1 MKPVIGFLQFFSDKD
16 FSVPLWEV
24 ILLVLINSICLLLGR
39 HRLGLIVSYLF
50 VFYWGFIFNS
60 TYFVNMMGYFAW
72 GLYIY
77 VISGLVMAIIF
88 LISFFVKTRIS

>member
-1 MKPVIGFLQFFSDKD
+1 MEYIIGLLQFLSGKD

-24 ILLVLINSICLLLGR
+24 LLLVMTTSACLLLGR
-39 HRLGLIVSYLF
+39 HKLGLIVSYLF

-60 TYFVNMMGYFAW
+60 KYFLGMVGESSW

-77 VISGLVMAIIF
+77 VICGVVMALVFIVG
-88 LISFFVKTRIS
+88 FFVHK

>member
-1 MKPVIGFLQFFSDKD
+1 MKPVIGLLQFFSDKD
-16 FSVPLWEV
+16 FAVPLWEV

-60 TYFVNMMGYFAW
+60 TYFVNMMGYFTW

-77 VISGLVMAIIF
+77 VISGVVMAIIF

>member
-1 MKPVIGFLQFFSDKD
+1 MESIITLLRFFSGKD

-60 TYFVNMMGYFAW
+60 TYFVNMMDYFTW

-77 VISGLVMAIIF
+77 VISGVVMAIIF

>member
-1 MKPVIGFLQFFSDKD
+1 MKSVIGLLQFFSDKD

>member
-1 MKPVIGFLQFFSDKD
+1 MKPVIGLLQFFSDKD
-16 FSVPLWEV
+16 FAVPLWEV

-77 VISGLVMAIIF
+77 AISGVVMAIIF

>member
-1 MKPVIGFLQFFSDKD
+1 MESVISLLRFLSGKD

-60 TYFVNMMGYFAW
+60 TYFVNMMDYFAW

-77 VISGLVMAIIF
+77 VISGVVMAIIF

>member
-1 MKPVIGFLQFFSDKD
+1 MESVISLLRFFSGKD

-60 TYFVNMMGYFAW
+60 TYFVNMMDYFAW

-77 VISGLVMAIIF
+77 VISGVVMAIIF